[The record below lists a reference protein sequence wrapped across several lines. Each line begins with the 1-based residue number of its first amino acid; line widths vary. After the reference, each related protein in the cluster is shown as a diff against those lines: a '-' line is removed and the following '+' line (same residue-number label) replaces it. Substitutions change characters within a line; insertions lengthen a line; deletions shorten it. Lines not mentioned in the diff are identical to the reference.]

1 MEHLMS
7 GKIGQRK
14 KIEQENKKEDNCKRA
29 KTSRENRLKKLGA
42 PFTINMH
49 DKNKTRLRE
58 ICVHFGHDD
67 MMERKK
73 ATGRIFSQ
81 TIMNVIDYYYITAV
95 IESKNDNVKLL
106 INTFKIIWKECVLKK
121 NIFILK
127 KEFEILPD
135 HKEKKTIKKELESI
149 AKSMTEENYFI
160 PPYIVDNNFD
170 KRDITTWTPL
180 DILYLL
186 DTQSVISKIKKL
198 NKLKK

>member
-1 MEHLMS
+1 MS

-67 MMERKK
+67 MMEREK

-149 AKSMTEENYFI
+149 AKSMTEKNYFI
-160 PPYIVDNNFD
+160 PPYIVDNDFD

>member
-1 MEHLMS
+1 MS

-81 TIMNVIDYYYITAV
+81 IIMNVIDYYYITAV

>member
-1 MEHLMS
+1 MS

-58 ICVHFGHDD
+58 ICTHFGHEG
-67 MMERKK
+67 MMEREKG
-73 ATGRIFSQ
+73 TGRIFSQ
-81 TIMNVIDYYYITAV
+81 TIMNVADYYYITAV
-95 IESKNDNVKLL
+95 IESKNDNAKLL
-106 INTFKIIWKECVLKK
+106 INTFKIIWKECVLNK

-160 PPYIVDNNFD
+160 PPYIVDNDFD

>member
-1 MEHLMS
+1 MS

-58 ICVHFGHDD
+58 ICTHFGHEG
-67 MMERKK
+67 MMEREKG
-73 ATGRIFSQ
+73 TGRIFSQ
-81 TIMNVIDYYYITAV
+81 TIMNVVDYYYITAV
-95 IESKNDNVKLL
+95 IESKNDNAKLL
-106 INTFKIIWKECVLKK
+106 INTFKIIWKECVLNK

-135 HKEKKTIKKELESI
+135 NKEKKTIKKELESI

-160 PPYIVDNNFD
+160 PPYIFNNNFD
-170 KRDITTWTPL
+170 ERNITTWTPL

-186 DTQSVISKIKKL
+186 DTQSVI
-198 NKLKK
+198 NKLKKLNTLKK

>member
-1 MEHLMS
+1 MS

-67 MMERKK
+67 MMEREK

-121 NIFILK
+121 TFLFLK
-127 KEFEILPD
+127 KSLKYFLI
-135 HKEKKTIKKELESI
+135 IKKR
-149 AKSMTEENYFI
+149 K
-160 PPYIVDNNFD
+160 
-170 KRDITTWTPL
+170 
-180 DILYLL
+180 
-186 DTQSVISKIKKL
+186 QSKK
-198 NKLKK
+198 N

>member
-1 MEHLMS
+1 MS

-67 MMERKK
+67 MMEREK

-81 TIMNVIDYYYITAV
+81 TIMNVVDYYYITS
-95 IESKNDNVKLL
+95 IINPKNENKKSL
-106 INTFKIIWKECVLKK
+106 IKTFKIIWKLATFKNNNLVLKYK
-121 NIFILK
+121 QIGRA
-127 KEFEILPD
+127 
-135 HKEKKTIKKELESI
+135 H
-149 AKSMTEENYFI
+149 
-160 PPYIVDNNFD
+160 V
-170 KRDITTWTPL
+170 
-180 DILYLL
+180 
-186 DTQSVISKIKKL
+186 
-198 NKLKK
+198 

>member
-1 MEHLMS
+1 MS